1 LDTQL
6 SRGYVFGCPVY
17 VLDAAL
23 QDGKKIPK
31 WNPHA
36 CLGLFLGFLD
46 VHSSQVLLVL
56 NVEMG
61 KISPQFHVIFD
72 NKFATVHSLPRDQPL
87 AAQWENIFCLG
98 RKCFL
103 EVDYDD
109 DNNPILPPP
118 TDIIKLYAHARTN
131 QQASQTTTPFLPINH
146 EVGSPIGDSEG
157 DLANNSLNQEVV
169 FPIGDSAGEL
179 VNIIPQNNSQLLVDG
194 PEGVPE
200 GVVESTNSIPATC
213 PRQNVGT
220 YKEGPANICKFPI
233 DGESHDFAFDVEII
247 NEWEHPISSVKNK
260 GCVTTEYHPQ
270 QKISKASIAEC
281 YLLQDTWFD
290 DPTCVSAINNNFVL
304 DSWDAGGYYFNEI
317 SNPRLLAAHT
327 KSSKYNKDNPSFDTA
342 TRGPFQEEF
351 WQAMRVKLNTLIYE
365 FDCWEYVQ
373 AHGLSKSNAILMDG

>member
-1 LDTQL
+1 MFVDHASGKIFNFPQYSTNASETVQSTQRLALIAGNDGITIKSFHADNGIFAKSEFKNYCECNRIKFYFCGVGAKHQNGVAERNIKTVTQWARANMLHLAVHWPLYASSTYWPQAIDYAVWVFNCMPNMTTGISSNKLWSSVRGDSDTQL

-157 DLANNSLNQEVV
+157 DLANNSSNQEVI

-179 VNIIPQNNSQLLVDG
+179 VNTIPQQF
-194 PEGVPE
+194 
-200 GVVESTNSIPATC
+200 STSC
-213 PRQNVGT
+213 
-220 YKEGPANICKFPI
+220 
-233 DGESHDFAFDVEII
+233 
-247 NEWEHPISSVKNK
+247 
-260 GCVTTEYHPQ
+260 
-270 QKISKASIAEC
+270 
-281 YLLQDTWFD
+281 
-290 DPTCVSAINNNFVL
+290 
-304 DSWDAGGYYFNEI
+304 
-317 SNPRLLAAHT
+317 
-327 KSSKYNKDNPSFDTA
+327 
-342 TRGPFQEEF
+342 
-351 WQAMRVKLNTLIYE
+351 
-365 FDCWEYVQ
+365 
-373 AHGLSKSNAILMDG
+373 